1 MFNFWVL
8 MVSGC
13 RHPLKLCTM
22 EDIKRINDNLQ
33 IVRASFAD
41 SVSQIVEH
49 NGRELCGVVT
59 AFYTPDPV
67 PFWFICSPS
76 GFRNAATKQ
85 EVINL
90 YNSYLNK

>member
-1 MFNFWVL
+1 
-8 MVSGC
+8 
-13 RHPLKLCTM
+13 M
-22 EDIKRINDNLQ
+22 ERIEYINDNGSLQ
-33 IVRASFAD
+33 IVHASFAD
-41 SVSQIVEH
+41 SVSHILEY

-59 AFYTPDPV
+59 AFYTPNPV

-76 GFRNAATKQ
+76 GYRNAATKQ